1 MLFRSGV
8 TLVKNVDYT
17 ENNGKFTFIKE
28 PGDYFYCQMTNASFP
43 DLTLLTENV
52 FIPLTSPSF
61 TMVTSKTIGSS
72 FTFLASAL
80 SNNTELKIDWGN
92 GTLTNTTVGTTYTSI
107 NGTLTG
113 NTIKIYGFGISKI
126 DISSK
131 NLTSIDAKSCFTI
144 KELYCYNNNIGSL
157 DVEGLNELT
166 ILHCY
171 SNGMT
176 NLNVKNC
183 QKLSTLY
190 CYYNELTS
198 LNTNGCNSLKLLYCT
213 GNKIT
218 SLNVSENLNLEELG
232 CTDNKITAIDL
243 TQNSKLKLLGCSNN
257 LLESIDLS
265 KNTLLWRLHLANNQ
279 LSSLN
284 LNNNALICRL
294 DIPGN
299 WLTFRLLPIKTSVL
313 TDYIYSPQRKIILAK
328 KQYGLTET
336 VNLSSELTIDGK
348 TTNYTWKTKGGAT
361 LVAGTDYNVTGGV
374 TTFLKVQSDS
384 VYCQMTNASFPDLTL
399 TTTNIK
405 LSQFP
410 LSVDENEIAVK
421 VYPNPATESFNL
433 EMAEE
438 IVRVE
443 VYTLTGVK
451 VFENGLYSSTK
462 VTVPLNNIPK
472 GALHVK
478 VFTRNGTY
486 KSKVVKI

>member
-1 MLFRSGV
+1 
-8 TLVKNVDYT
+8 VDYT
-17 ENNGKFTFIKE
+17 ENNGKFAFLKQ
-28 PGDYFYCQMTNASFP
+28 PGDYLYCEMKNATFP
-43 DLTLLTENV
+43 DLTLISDNISIAQTVPSITMNTTKTVGNTFSFLIKSTTENNPIKV
-52 FIPLTSPSF
+52 
-61 TMVTSKTIGSS
+61 
-72 FTFLASAL
+72 
-80 SNNTELKIDWGN
+80 DWGN
-92 GTLTNTTVGTTYTSI
+92 GSSTDYTISTYTSSI
-107 NGTLTG
+107 SGTLTG
-113 NTIKIYGFGISKI
+113 NTIKIYGLGITRI
-126 DISSK
+126 DISDK
-131 NLTSIDAKSCFTI
+131 NLTSIDAKSCLTI

-284 LNNNALICRL
+284 LNNNSLISRL

-299 WLTFRLLPIKTSVL
+299 WLTFSLLPTKTSIL
-313 TDYIYSPQRKIILAK
+313 TDYIYSPQRKIILPK

-374 TTFLKVQSDS
+374 TTFLKVQTDS
-384 VYCQMTNASFPDLTL
+384 VYCQMTNATFPNLTL

-405 LSQFP
+405 VSQFP
-410 LSVDENEIAVK
+410 LSVSEDEIAVK

-462 VTVPLNNIPK
+462 VSVPLNNIPK
-472 GALHVK
+472 GALLVK
-478 VFTRNGTY
+478 VFTRNGAH